1 MMTSRRFAIAVLMS
15 LAAAPLFAHEFWIDS
30 KNYQV
35 ETGENI
41 AAFTK
46 NGQNFKGIDLA
57 YFTKRAARFDRVDAD
72 GTRPVVARLG
82 DSPVFD
88 KPVDKDGLFTL
99 IYQTT
104 PDRVRYGTWEKFQKF
119 ADHKAFNTA
128 RAQHTARNLPESD
141 FTETY
146 IRYAK
151 GLFAVGSGAGSDA
164 QRGLEIEIVAL
175 KNPYTD
181 DLSDGLPVQ
190 VFYREKPRINAQVE
204 IFERPPEGDV
214 VITTVRT
221 NEQGIAIIPV
231 KSGHAY
237 LLDNVA
243 LREPVTELAQEIG
256 AVWETLWASLT
267 FEVR

>member
-1 MMTSRRFAIAVLMS
+1 MTPKTLAFSVLMS
-15 LAAAPLFAHEFWIDS
+15 LAAAPLVAHEFWIDS

-46 NGQNFKGIDLA
+46 NGQKFKGIELA
-57 YFTKRAARFDRVDAD
+57 YFTKRAARFERIDAD
-72 GTRPVVARLG
+72 GTNPVQARLG

-88 KPVDKDGLFTL
+88 KPIAKEGLFTL
-99 IYQTT
+99 IYQTN
-104 PDRVRYGTWEKFQKF
+104 PDRLTYKEWAKFTKF
-119 ADHKAFNTA
+119 AEHKAFGDVLTKH
-128 RAQHTARNLPESD
+128 RARNLNEEK

-146 IRYAK
+146 TRYAK
-151 GLFAVGSGAGSDA
+151 GLFAVGNGAGNDA
-164 QRGLEIEIVAL
+164 QRGLELEIVAL

-190 VFYREKPRINAQVE
+190 VFYREMPRIDAQIE
-204 IFERPPEGDV
+204 IFERTREGV
-214 VITTVRT
+214 TTVT
-221 NEQGIAIIPV
+221 TVQTDETGIALIPV

-237 LLDNVA
+237 LRDNVV
-243 LREPVTELAQEIG
+243 LREPSPELAEKTG
-256 AVWETLWASLT
+256 AVWQTLWAALT